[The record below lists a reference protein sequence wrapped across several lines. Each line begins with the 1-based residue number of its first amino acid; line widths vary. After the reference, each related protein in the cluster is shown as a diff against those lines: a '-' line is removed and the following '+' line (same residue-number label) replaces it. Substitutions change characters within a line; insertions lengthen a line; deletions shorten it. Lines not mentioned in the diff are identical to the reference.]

1 MMYYKA
7 ELDLKGKG
15 RVKLGHKIIFMGIN
29 EFEMQ
34 TFYEKCAKN
43 KDLIL
48 NFCLT

>member
-15 RVKLGHKIIFMGIN
+15 ELNYVIKFIFMGIN

-43 KDLIL
+43 KDLI
-48 NFCLT
+48 